1 MIRLGEGEELW
12 RKYCSFFDKPF
23 SEQLEYNNNQM
34 QKYFEK
40 WKKTKMAKKLCPGGA
55 KNLGDVP
62 LTTYDDYPILH
73 DFGARIERL
82 SKTVPKRK
90 GEILWDYYD
99 RISRKVAP
107 MLDGWMVDK
116 YAFCAK
122 TSGTT
127 GESKWF
133 AHGEEFWENIRNSL
147 MAAAVIACTDER
159 GTTKIKKGDR
169 VLNVG
174 PPVPYIS
181 GYIVVRSLG
190 FLEPIPPLEVTD
202 NILNFRKKVMLGLKA
217 IEKGARI
224 DYFGGLPAGVHLT
237 YKYLS
242 DKESFF
248 KEYYQSMNF
257 GFLKLIM
264 FIIWL
269 KCKIRSKKCKKMSEL
284 MPLKG
289 IAGGGV
295 DLKLYLDF
303 FKNELGVEYLNSY
316 GSTELG
322 FGAHGRFDRKSGLV
336 FDLRTGFYEFLTE
349 KGEIKEIDELSK
361 GNVYEVIGT
370 PFGSMTMRY
379 RIGDLLKVVDF
390 YDGAPIFDFEGR
402 TVDILNIYGW
412 FRMTHDIALNALKRA
427 GLSSTDKWA
436 IIKEVKPKE
445 KIRVMMEKTWKC
457 SEREAEKRIFNALVK
472 TYPDFNDYV
481 KGFKIK
487 NPSEAIKVEYLRK
500 GAFLRYTMK
509 KSKDGSAMGQ
519 IKPPKIIP
527 PEKIEIADM
536 LREV

>member
-1 MIRLGEGEELW
+1 MKEGEELW

-23 SEQLEYNNNQM
+23 SEQVEYNNNQM

-40 WKKTKMAKKLCPGGA
+40 WKKTKMAKKLCPKGA
-55 KNLGDVP
+55 KKLEDVP

-82 SKTVPKRK
+82 SETVPRRK
-90 GEILWDYYD
+90 GESLWNYYD
-99 RISRKVAP
+99 RISRKAVP
-107 MLDGWMVDK
+107 MLDGWMVDE

-133 AHGEEFWENIRNSL
+133 AHGKEFWENCRNSI
-147 MAAAVIACTDER
+147 MAATVIACTDER
-159 GTTKIKKGDR
+159 GTTKIKKGDK

-181 GYIVVRSLG
+181 GYIVVHSLG
-190 FLEPIPPLEVTD
+190 FLKPIPPLEVTD

-217 IEKGARI
+217 IEKGTRI
-224 DYFGGLPAGVHLT
+224 DYFGGLPAGIHLT
-237 YKYLS
+237 YEYLS

-269 KCKIRSKKCKKMSEL
+269 KCKIRGKKCKKISEL

-303 FKNELGVEYLNSY
+303 FKDELGVEYLNDY

-322 FGAHGRFDRKSGLV
+322 FGAHGRPDRKSDLV
-336 FDLRTGFYEFLTE
+336 FDLRTGFYEFLNE
-349 KGEIKEIDELSK
+349 KGEIKKIDELSK
-361 GNVYEVIGT
+361 GNVYEVVGT
-370 PFGSMTMRY
+370 PFGSTLIRY
-379 RIGDLLKVVDF
+379 RIGDLLKLIDF
-390 YDGAPIFDFEGR
+390 QDGNPIFDFAGR
-402 TVDILNIYGW
+402 TVDILNVYGW

-436 IIKEVKPKE
+436 IIKDVKPKE
-445 KIRVMMEKTWKC
+445 KIRVLMENTWQY
-457 SEREAEKRIFNALVK
+457 SEREAEKRIFNALVE
-472 TYPDFNDYV
+472 TYSDFNDYI

-487 NPSEAIKVEYLRK
+487 DPSEVVKVEYLRK

-527 PEKIEIADM
+527 PEKIEVADM
-536 LREV
+536 LRGV